1 MESTK
6 MQNGQI
12 TIAAAKAAR
21 HIKRM
26 FILFLLSL
34 FVWPLCA
41 CGASAAEKEYSET
54 MQAAALS
61 GGWGNGGKIAVY
73 DETAGTYVRD
83 ILGEQLLAET
93 PEEVGA
99 ILQVSKN
106 GKASSDQKYGLLL
119 TAADGGEILLDRSLP
134 RGSVSQEYFYGQIE
148 RVVRPVWEQ
157 YLEECEYSQVIQEA
171 AQSDNFGH
179 GSKIAVFDTKKGRY
193 VKDFLGSNQ
202 VESPDEI
209 GAILFITKS
218 DHQDSVQT
226 FYDWVL
232 TRAYDGM
239 EISADTDCYNS
250 SPAENAWDQYRYR
263 TIYSSGE
270 FPSGYG
276 IAYYNEEKDIFEGRL
291 PFYEF
296 LLEGYQCRTPED
308 VGAFLRSGEEN
319 GRSVMILCYGE
330 KDSQIIGK
338 RYESEGTKWI
348 REMADFFF
356 SGRDYFLALNGGKP
370 GGGNKIIGFDTDTQL
385 YSTRYIPDELVASSP
400 GETGMIAEIH
410 TETRTETVTYG
421 KNNIPV
427 GVDYECVIDCVT
439 IVLKDAETGEE
450 LDHTTIEA
458 APPESITPNPDKFLP
473 CHVKEGQVEEWMRT
487 AWAARFSAG

>member
-1 MESTK
+1 MFW
-6 MQNGQI
+6 
-12 TIAAAKAAR
+12 AR
-21 HIKRM
+21 LKK
-26 FILFLLSL
+26 S
-34 FVWPLCA
+34 V
-41 CGASAAEKEYSET
+41 
-54 MQAAALS
+54 
-61 GGWGNGGKIAVY
+61 
-73 DETAGTYVRD
+73 
-83 ILGEQLLAET
+83 
-93 PEEVGA
+93 
-99 ILQVSKN
+99 
-106 GKASSDQKYGLLL
+106 
-119 TAADGGEILLDRSLP
+119 P

-148 RVVRPVWEQ
+148 REVLPAWEN
-157 YLEECEYSQVIQEA
+157 YLDELEYSQAIQKA
-171 AQSDNFGH
+171 TQSDNFGH
-179 GSKIAVFDTKKGRY
+179 GTKMVVYDTEKGRF
-193 VKDFLGSNQ
+193 VKASAGSGQ
-202 VESPDEI
+202 SVTPEEI
-209 GAILFITKS
+209 GAILYITKNES
-218 DHQDSVQT
+218 TPESIT
-226 FYDWVL
+226 ASYDCVL

-239 EISADTDCYNS
+239 EISADTNCINF
-250 SPAENAWDQYRYR
+250 SPAQDAWEQYRYR
-263 TIYSSGE
+263 TTYLSGE

-421 KNNIPV
+421 KYNIPV

-450 LDHTTIEA
+450 LDRTTIEA

-487 AWAARFSAG
+487 AWAARFSVG